1 MSGRIKK
8 ALRIIFTVIV
18 TAAIVYFVIKKVSF
32 SEVLDTLKKA
42 DFRIIALAM
51 GISIV
56 SNTLIV
62 SYRWMLVL
70 KRLGHPVPLTE
81 TLFIKI
87 GSRVLPFKS
96 DEVSRVLYLKR
107 LNGIPYERAIFSVIS
122 EYVLSALTLFFYIA
136 VGLILFWSRTMSLK
150 TLGGAGVAGFIG
162 FFVLGMI
169 RKKSASRKSDKAG
182 YMPLLKEHIREFRG
196 LALGKEIITVNLL
209 YWLFDFIN
217 IYLISSAVGSPLP
230 PEAIILFMPMAI
242 FAGGLPVTTGCFGTR
257 EVALMCLFAS
267 YASADILFTVSIIY
281 YFVEQLFPN
290 FFCAA
295 FCGMFLNKLIW
306 KNNHNAHPVSD
317 D

>member
-1 MSGRIKK
+1 MSERIKK
-8 ALRIIFTVIV
+8 ALRIVFTVIA
-18 TAAIVYFVIKKVSF
+18 TAAILYFVIKKVSF
-32 SEVLDTLKKA
+32 AEVFNTIKEA

-81 TLFIKI
+81 TLFIKM

-107 LNGIPYERAIFSVIS
+107 LNNIPYERAIFSVIS
-122 EYVLSALTLFFYIA
+122 EYALSALTLFFYIA
-136 VGLILFWSRTMSLK
+136 VGLVMFWSHTMSLK
-150 TLGGAGVAGFIG
+150 TLGSAGAAGFIG
-162 FFVLGMI
+162 FFFLGMMKKKA
-169 RKKSASRKSDKAG
+169 RKKYKADYPALFRK
-182 YMPLLKEHIREFRG
+182 HFREFRH
-196 LALGKEIITVNLL
+196 LAVGREIITINLL

-230 PEAIILFMPMAI
+230 AAAIFLFMPMAI
-242 FAGGLPVTTGCFGTR
+242 FAGGLPLTTGCFGTR
-257 EVALMCLFAS
+257 EVALMCLFSS
-267 YASADILFTVSIIY
+267 YAPADALFTISIIY

-306 KNNHNAHPVSD
+306 KNNHNNRPVSD